1 MTACWLLSSYK
12 TCVTRLMLPN
22 SSREIPAC
30 VIDSKGIL
38 GAIIFENVHVGLAA
52 VVSTCDIAILNN
64 ATP

>member
-1 MTACWLLSSYK
+1 MF
-12 TCVTRLMLPN
+12 PN

-30 VIDSKGIL
+30 VIDSKAIL
-38 GAIIFENVHVGLAA
+38 GAIIFENTHVGLAA